1 MVGRFDE
8 VESFGKV
15 GIHDDPPEGRFRGIG
30 SDACKVLVK
39 PYQQVAEHHHVV
51 LRIHI
56 GCGRIEIPELPDRR
70 GAMRYHITPTRVGLF
85 EGDAE
90 REIRTADARKRF
102 HQPLGADDAR
112 TQVAPILHL
121 DEVADVS
128 GHAGQFF
135 RRHHSERYR
144 QQVGCEFPIVV
155 ITVLGTVEP
164 AVESVFDVF
173 AQLGVIGFIL
183 RPAGQFGEF
192 LHQSGEMI
200 IVCRG

>member
-1 MVGRFDE
+1 MMFSSSAATVCPDSVIFSLAAAGKCTSALQLAGIRIFHSVFLRFVRRHLLSIFPGNRMVGRFDE

-85 EGDAE
+85 EAMPS
-90 REIRTADARKRF
+90 AR
-102 HQPLGADDAR
+102 
-112 TQVAPILHL
+112 
-121 DEVADVS
+121 S
-128 GHAGQFF
+128 G
-135 RRHHSERYR
+135 R
-144 QQVGCEFPIVV
+144 PM
-155 ITVLGTVEP
+155 P
-164 AVESVFDVF
+164 ESVFISHWVPMTP
-173 AQLGVIGFIL
+173 VL
-183 RPAGQFGEF
+183 RWPRFF
-192 LHQSGEMI
+192 TSTRLPT
-200 IVCRG
+200 

>member
-1 MVGRFDE
+1 MFSSSAATVCPDSVIFSLAAAGKCTSAAAIGRYPDIPFRFFALRPPPPALYFSGNRMVGRFDE

-85 EGDAE
+85 EAMPS
-90 REIRTADARKRF
+90 AR
-102 HQPLGADDAR
+102 
-112 TQVAPILHL
+112 
-121 DEVADVS
+121 S
-128 GHAGQFF
+128 G
-135 RRHHSERYR
+135 R
-144 QQVGCEFPIVV
+144 PM
-155 ITVLGTVEP
+155 P
-164 AVESVFDVF
+164 ESVFISHWVPMTP
-173 AQLGVIGFIL
+173 VL
-183 RPAGQFGEF
+183 RWPRFF
-192 LHQSGEMI
+192 TST
-200 IVCRG
+200 RSPT